1 MALEQE
7 AYNKLF
13 SYTLTRKDPSFIHQ
27 HTVDVYTAQHADDH
41 TKPIGL
47 IFALVGLYL
56 YLEKNYSG
64 RQVQEAHMKM
74 AKRRKNWPMLDL
86 PKERGSLTIFDV
98 LAESPGK
105 PRDEMIRRWCES
117 VWAAYGQSHETIE
130 RLVQTELY
138 QNK

>member
-1 MALEQE
+1 MELEQD
-7 AYNKLF
+7 AYNKLI
-13 SYTLTRKDPSFIHQ
+13 SYTLTHKDPSFIHQ
-27 HTVDVYTAQHADDH
+27 LAVDVYTAQHADENI
-41 TKPIGL
+41 KPIGL

-64 RQVQEAHMKM
+64 RQVQMAHMKM
-74 AKRRKNWPMLDL
+74 AKRRKNWSMLDL
-86 PKERGSLTIFDV
+86 PKERGSITMFDV
-98 LAESPGK
+98 LAEAPGE

-117 VWAAYGQSHETIE
+117 VWGAYKQSHETIA

>member
-1 MALEQE
+1 MALEQD

-27 HTVDVYTAQHADDH
+27 HAVDVYTAQYADDH
-41 TKPIGL
+41 IKPIGL

-74 AKRRKNWPMLDL
+74 AKRRRNWPMLDL

-98 LAESPGK
+98 LAEVPGV
-105 PRDEMIRRWCES
+105 PRDRMIRRWCES
-117 VWAAYGQSHETIE
+117 VWAAYAQSHETVA
-130 RLVQTELY
+130 RLVQKELY